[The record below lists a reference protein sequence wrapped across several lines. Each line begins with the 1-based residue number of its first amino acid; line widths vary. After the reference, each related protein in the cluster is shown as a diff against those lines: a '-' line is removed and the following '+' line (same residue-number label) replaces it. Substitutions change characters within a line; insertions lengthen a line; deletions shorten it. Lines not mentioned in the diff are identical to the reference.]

1 MIRNTLIFLLLC
13 NIVFGQNLKD
23 TKINVSKKYSP
34 SVTDANRLD
43 DQAVYVDT
51 IKIKNSFDY
60 DFISMQI
67 KTKPNIRPLKPAL
80 VKNQKFLYNN
90 LNKIELSLG
99 NKFYSDAY
107 LNFSKKIREKLF
119 FGIASSN
126 NRIRY
131 KIIDNTNIKKNNFF
145 FNAFANSEIK
155 KNDITANFH
164 FFSSMN
170 TTDESIN
177 NAYNEKTKFNFN
189 HAVFDVKFKDKILSR
204 KSISH
209 ITSFSYESLFSEI
222 NNYESDENILKF
234 ESQLSTKIY
243 QLDSY
248 FDMTLD
254 DYRFGKYS
262 SSNELVI
269 TFTPSVDVEIFSFN
283 ANIGIGFDYFQNEK
297 IFDVFPIIE
306 ISKVLVPKISE
317 VSFGTKNDYQRNYLI
332 NNYLVN
338 PLLDIDDTH
347 IKNSESKLIYFEF
360 FNKLSKGQ
368 FINIYSDFGYYENF
382 MNYENIL
389 TAPNTT
395 FEYNYTNLWQSSSTI
410 KYSNMINHFT
420 KLNFDLSYQYRTI
433 QNLSNISN
441 VQANL
446 YSEINLKNKIIVSP
460 IVNYQSPKKSFIAD
474 SPQISTISEYE
485 LEEIMN
491 INIHSFY
498 SLNNQIDFNIKL
510 NNILNSKNEVFRNIK
525 QIGFNMSLGFNY
537 KF

>member
-1 MIRNTLIFLLLC
+1 MIRHTLIFLFFSH
-13 NIVFGQNLKD
+13 IVFGQNLKD
-23 TKINVSKKYSP
+23 TKIDVSKKYNP
-34 SVTDANRLD
+34 SVADANRLD

-51 IKIKNSFDY
+51 IKIKNNFDY

-67 KTKPNIRPLKPAL
+67 KTKPNIKPLKPAI
-80 VKNQKFLYNN
+80 VKNQKFLYRN

-99 NKFYSDAY
+99 NKFFSSAQ
-107 LNFSKKIREKLF
+107 LNFSKKIKEKLL

-126 NRIRY
+126 NRTRY
-131 KIIDNTNIKKNNFF
+131 EIINDIDIKKNNFLL
-145 FNAFANSEIK
+145 NAFLNSEIK
-155 KNDITANFH
+155 KNDLIANFYYT
-164 FFSSMN
+164 SSMN
-170 TTDESIN
+170 TTDESIT
-177 NAYNEKTKFNFN
+177 NAYNEKSEFNFN
-189 HAVFDVKFKDKILSR
+189 HAIFDIKIKDKILSS

-222 NNYESDENILKF
+222 NNYKSDENILKF

-254 DYRFGKYS
+254 DYRFGKYA

-269 TFTPSVDVEIFSFN
+269 TFTPSVDFEIFSFD
-283 ANIGIGFDYFQNEK
+283 ANFGIGFDYFQNEK
-297 IFDVFPIIE
+297 IFDIFPIIE
-306 ISKVLVPKISE
+306 ITKVFVPKISE

-332 NNYLVN
+332 NNYLIN
-338 PLLDIDDTH
+338 PLLDIDDNH

-368 FINIYSDFGYYENF
+368 FVNIYSDFGYYENF

-433 QNLSNISN
+433 QNLSNIAN
-441 VQANL
+441 VHANL

-460 IVNYQSPKKSFIAD
+460 IINYQSPKKSFI
-474 SPQISTISEYE
+474 SNSEYE

-510 NNILNSKNEVFRNIK
+510 NNILNSKTEVFRNIK

>member
-1 MIRNTLIFLLLC
+1 MR
-13 NIVFGQNLKD
+13 Q
-23 TKINVSKKYSP
+23 
-34 SVTDANRLD
+34 
-43 DQAVYVDT
+43 
-51 IKIKNSFDY
+51 
-60 DFISMQI
+60 
-67 KTKPNIRPLKPAL
+67 
-80 VKNQKFLYNN
+80 
-90 LNKIELSLG
+90 
-99 NKFYSDAY
+99 
-107 LNFSKKIREKLF
+107 
-119 FGIASSN
+119 SSN
-126 NRIRY
+126 NRIKY
-131 KIIDNTNIKKNNFF
+131 KIIDDINIKKNNFF

-170 TTDESIN
+170 TTNESITNAN
-177 NAYNEKTKFNFN
+177 NGKSKFNFN
-189 HAVFDVKFKDKILSR
+189 HAVFDVKVKDKILSR

-269 TFTPSVDVEIFSFN
+269 TFTPSVDLEIFSFN
-283 ANIGIGFDYFQNEK
+283 ANFGIGFDYFQNEK

-317 VSFGTKNDYQRNYLI
+317 FSFGTKNDYQRNYLI
-332 NNYLVN
+332 NNYLIN

-347 IKNSESKLIYFEF
+347 IKNSESKLIYLEF
-360 FNKLSKGQ
+360 FN
-368 FINIYSDFGYYENF
+368 
-382 MNYENIL
+382 
-389 TAPNTT
+389 
-395 FEYNYTNLWQSSSTI
+395 
-410 KYSNMINHFT
+410 SNKINHFT
-420 KLNFDLSYQYRTI
+420 KMNFDLSYQYRTI
-433 QNLSNISN
+433 QNLSNLSN

-460 IVNYQSPKKSFIAD
+460 IINYQSPKKSFI
-474 SPQISTISEYE
+474 SNSEYE

-510 NNILNSKNEVFRNIK
+510 NNILNSKTEVFRNIK

>member
-1 MIRNTLIFLLLC
+1 MIRNTLIFLLFS

-23 TKINVSKKYSP
+23 TKINVSKKYIP

-51 IKIKNSFDY
+51 SKIKNTFDY
-60 DFISMQI
+60 DIISMQI
-67 KTKPNIRPLKPAL
+67 KVKPNIRPLKPAL

-90 LNKIELSLG
+90 LNKFELSLG
-99 NKFYSDAY
+99 NKFSSNAY
-107 LNFSKKIREKLF
+107 LNFSKKISEKLI
-119 FGIASSN
+119 FGIVSSN
-126 NRIRY
+126 DRIRY
-131 KIIDNTNIKKNNFF
+131 KIINDTDIKKNNFF

-155 KNDITANFH
+155 KNDLTANFH
-164 FFSSMN
+164 FISSMN
-170 TTDESIN
+170 TTDQSIN
-177 NAYNEKTKFNFN
+177 NAYNEKSEFNFN
-189 HAVFDVKFKDKILSR
+189 HAVFDVKVKDKILSR
-204 KSISH
+204 KLISH
-209 ITSFSYESLFSEI
+209 ITSLSYESLFSEI
-222 NNYESDENILKF
+222 NNYKSDENILKF

-262 SSNELVI
+262 SSDELVI
-269 TFTPSVDVEIFSFN
+269 TFTPSVDVEIFSFD
-283 ANIGIGFDYFQNEK
+283 ANFGIGFDYFQNEK

-317 VSFGTKNDYQRNYLI
+317 FSFGTKNDYQRNYLI
-332 NNYLVN
+332 NNYLIN

-360 FNKLSKGQ
+360 FNKLSKSQ

-382 MNYENIL
+382 MNYENIVI
-389 TAPNTT
+389 APNT
-395 FEYNYTNLWQSSSTI
+395 FEYNYTDLWQSSSTI

-446 YSEINLKNKIIVSP
+446 YSEINLKNKIIISP
-460 IVNYQSPKKSFIAD
+460 IINYQSPKKSFIGN
-474 SPQISTISEYE
+474 SEYE

-491 INIHSFY
+491 INIHSYY

-525 QIGFNMSLGFNY
+525 QIGFSMSLGFNY

>member
-1 MIRNTLIFLLLC
+1 MIRHTLIFLLFS

-43 DQAVYVDT
+43 DQAVFLDT
-51 IKIKNSFDY
+51 INIKNTFDY
-60 DFISMQI
+60 DFINMQI
-67 KTKPNIRPLKPAL
+67 KTKPNVRPLKPAL
-80 VKNQKFLYNN
+80 VKNQKFLFNN
-90 LNKIELSLG
+90 LNKMELSLG
-99 NKFYSDAY
+99 NKFSSNVC
-107 LNFSKKIREKLF
+107 LNFSKKIREKLI
-119 FGIASSN
+119 FGIVSSN
-126 NRIRY
+126 DRIRY
-131 KIIDNTNIKKNNFF
+131 KIINDTHIKKNNFF

-155 KNDITANFH
+155 TNDITTNFH
-164 FFSSMN
+164 FISSLN
-170 TTDESIN
+170 STDQSIT
-177 NAYNEKTKFNFN
+177 NANNEKSKFNFN
-189 HAVFDVKFKDKILSR
+189 HAVFDVKVKDKILSR
-204 KSISH
+204 KSITH
-209 ITSFSYESLFSEI
+209 ITSLSYESLFSEI
-222 NNYESDENILKF
+222 NNYKSDENILKF
-234 ESQLSTKIY
+234 ESQLSAKIY

-248 FDMTLD
+248 FDMTLA

-262 SSNELVI
+262 SSDELVI
-269 TFTPSVDVEIFSFN
+269 TITPSVDVEIFSFD
-283 ANIGIGFDYFQNEK
+283 ANFGIAFDYFQNEK
-297 IFDVFPIIE
+297 IFDVFPIIK

-347 IKNSESKLIYFEF
+347 IKNSESKLIYLEF

-368 FINIYSDFGYYENF
+368 FINVYTDFGYYENF
-382 MNYENIL
+382 MNYENII

-395 FEYNYTNLWQSSSTI
+395 FEYNYTNLWQSRSSI

-420 KLNFDLSYQYRTI
+420 KVNFDLSYQYRTI

-446 YSEINLKNKIIVSP
+446 YSEINLKNKIIISP
-460 IVNYQSPKKSFIAD
+460 IINYQSPKKSFIGNSD
-474 SPQISTISEYE
+474 YKLQET
-485 LEEIMN
+485 MN
-491 INIHSFY
+491 INIHSYY

>member
-1 MIRNTLIFLLLC
+1 MIRNTLIFLLFS
-13 NIVFGQNLKD
+13 NIVFGQNLND
-23 TKINVSKKYSP
+23 TKINVSKKYNP

-51 IKIKNSFDY
+51 IKIKNTFDY

-80 VKNQKFLYNN
+80 VKNQKFLNNN

-107 LNFSKKIREKLF
+107 LNFSKKIRENLF

-126 NRIRY
+126 NRIKY

-155 KNDITANFH
+155 KNDITVNFH
-164 FFSSMN
+164 FVSNMN
-170 TTDESIN
+170 TTNESITS
-177 NAYNEKTKFNFN
+177 AYNEKSEFNFN
-189 HAVFDVKFKDKILSR
+189 HAVFDVKVKDKILSR

-269 TFTPSVDVEIFSFN
+269 TFTPSVDVEILSFN
-283 ANIGIGFDYFQNEK
+283 ANFGIGFDYFQNEK

-317 VSFGTKNDYQRNYLI
+317 FSFGTKNDYQRNYLI
-332 NNYLVN
+332 NNYLIN
-338 PLLDIDDTH
+338 PLLDIDDNH

-368 FINIYSDFGYYENF
+368 FVNIYSDFGYYENF

-460 IVNYQSPKKSFIAD
+460 IVNYQSPKKSFIGN
-474 SPQISTISEYE
+474 SEYE

-510 NNILNSKNEVFRNIK
+510 NNILNSKTEVFRNIK

>member
-1 MIRNTLIFLLLC
+1 MTKLMIRNTLIFLLFS
-13 NIVFGQNLKD
+13 NIVFGQNLND

-43 DQAVYVDT
+43 DQAVYLDT
-51 IKIKNSFDY
+51 IKIKNTFDY

-80 VKNQKFLYNN
+80 VKNQKFMYNN

-126 NRIRY
+126 NRMRY
-131 KIIDNTNIKKNNFF
+131 KIIDDTNIKKNNFF

-170 TTDESIN
+170 TTDESIT
-177 NAYNEKTKFNFN
+177 NANNEKSKFNFN
-189 HAVFDVKFKDKILSR
+189 HAVFDVKVKDKILSR

-222 NNYESDENILKF
+222 NKYEPDENILKF

-248 FDMTLD
+248 IDMTLD

-262 SSNELVI
+262 SSNELAI
-269 TFTPSVDVEIFSFN
+269 SFTPSVDAEIFSFDVN
-283 ANIGIGFDYFQNEK
+283 FGIGFEYFQNEK

-332 NNYLVN
+332 NNYLIN
-338 PLLDIDDTH
+338 PLLDIDHTH
-347 IKNSESKLIYFEF
+347 IKNSESKLIYLEF

-368 FINIYSDFGYYENF
+368 FINIYSDFGYYQNF
-382 MNYENIL
+382 MNYENIV
-389 TAPNTT
+389 TAPNT

-433 QNLSNISN
+433 QNLSNISD

-460 IVNYQSPKKSFIAD
+460 IINYQSPKKSFIGN
-474 SPQISTISEYE
+474 SEYE

-491 INIHSFY
+491 INIHSYY

-510 NNILNSKNEVFRNIK
+510 NNILNSKKEVFRNIK

>member
-1 MIRNTLIFLLLC
+1 MTKLMIRNTLIFLLFS
-13 NIVFGQNLKD
+13 NIVFGQSLND

-43 DQAVYVDT
+43 DQAVYLDT
-51 IKIKNSFDY
+51 IKIKNTFDY

-67 KTKPNIRPLKPAL
+67 KTKPNIRPLNPAL
-80 VKNQKFLYNN
+80 VKNQKFMYNN

-131 KIIDNTNIKKNNFF
+131 KIVDDIHIKKNNFF

-170 TTDESIN
+170 TTDESIT
-177 NAYNEKTKFNFN
+177 NANNEKSKFNFN
-189 HAVFDVKFKDKILSR
+189 HAVFDVKVKDKILSR

-222 NNYESDENILKF
+222 YKYEPDENILKF

-269 TFTPSVDVEIFSFN
+269 TFTPSVDLEIFSFN
-283 ANIGIGFDYFQNEK
+283 ANFGIGFDYFQNEK

-332 NNYLVN
+332 NNYLN
-338 PLLDIDDTH
+338 TPLLDIDDTH
-347 IKNSESKLIYFEF
+347 IKNSESKLIYLEF
-360 FNKLSKGQ
+360 FNKLSKSQ
-368 FINIYSDFGYYENF
+368 FINIYSEFGYYENF
-382 MNYENIL
+382 MNYENIVI
-389 TAPNTT
+389 APNT

-420 KLNFDLSYQYRTI
+420 KMNFDLSYQYRTI
-433 QNLSNISN
+433 QNLSNLSN

-460 IVNYQSPKKSFIAD
+460 IVNYQSPKKSFIGN
-474 SPQISTISEYE
+474 SEYE
-485 LEEIMN
+485 LEETVN

>member
-1 MIRNTLIFLLLC
+1 MIRNTLIFLLLS

-23 TKINVSKKYSP
+23 TKINVSKKYNP

-51 IKIKNSFDY
+51 IKIKNTFDY

-90 LNKIELSLG
+90 LNKIELSFG
-99 NKFYSDAY
+99 NKFFSDAQ

-131 KIIDNTNIKKNNFF
+131 KIIDDTNIKKNNFF
-145 FNAFANSEIK
+145 FKAFANSEIK
-155 KNDITANFH
+155 KNEITANFH

-170 TTDESIN
+170 TTDESITT
-177 NAYNEKTKFNFN
+177 AYNEETKFNFN
-189 HAVFDVKFKDKILSR
+189 HAVFDVKVKDKILSR

-222 NNYESDENILKF
+222 NNYKSDENILKF

-243 QLDSY
+243 HVDSY

-262 SSNELVI
+262 SSDELVI
-269 TFTPSVDVEIFSFN
+269 TFTPSVDVEIFSFD

-332 NNYLVN
+332 NNYLIN

-347 IKNSESKLIYFEF
+347 IKNSESKLIYLEF
-360 FNKLSKGQ
+360 YNKLSKGQ

-382 MNYENIL
+382 MNYENIIS
-389 TAPNTT
+389 APKT
-395 FEYNYTNLWQSSSTI
+395 FEYNYTNLWQSSSMI
-410 KYSNMINHFT
+410 KYSNMINHFI
-420 KLNFDLSYQYRTI
+420 KVNFDLSYQYRTI
-433 QNLSNISN
+433 QNLSNISD

-446 YSEINLKNKIIVSP
+446 YSEINLKNKIIVIP
-460 IVNYQSPKKSFIAD
+460 IINYQSPKKSFIGN
-474 SPQISTISEYE
+474 SEYE
-485 LEEIMN
+485 LEEIIN
-491 INIHSFY
+491 INIHSYYTF
-498 SLNNQIDFNIKL
+498 NDKIDFNIKL
-510 NNILNSKNEVFRNIK
+510 NNIMNSQNEVFRNIK

>member
-1 MIRNTLIFLLLC
+1 MTKLMIRNTLIFLLFS
-13 NIVFGQNLKD
+13 NIVFGQNLND
-23 TKINVSKKYSP
+23 TKINVSKKYKP

-43 DQAVYVDT
+43 DQAVYLDT
-51 IKIKNSFDY
+51 IKIKNTFDY

-67 KTKPNIRPLKPAL
+67 KTKPNIRPLKPAS

-131 KIIDNTNIKKNNFF
+131 KIIDDIHIKKNNFF
-145 FNAFANSEIK
+145 FNAFANSEIR

-164 FFSSMN
+164 FVSSMN
-170 TTDESIN
+170 TTDESITN
-177 NAYNEKTKFNFN
+177 DYNEKSKFNFN
-189 HAVFDVKFKDKILSR
+189 HAVFDVKVKDKILSH

-209 ITSFSYESLFSEI
+209 ITSFSYESLFFEI
-222 NNYESDENILKF
+222 NNYEPDENILKF

-248 FDMTLD
+248 LDMALD

-269 TFTPSVDVEIFSFN
+269 TFAPSIDVEIFSFD
-283 ANIGIGFDYFQNEK
+283 ANFGIGFDYFQNEK

-317 VSFGTKNDYQRNYLI
+317 VSFGTKNDYKRNYLI
-332 NNYLVN
+332 NNYLIN
-338 PLLDIDDTH
+338 PLIDIDHTH
-347 IKNSESKLIYFEF
+347 IKNSESKLIYLEF

-368 FINIYSDFGYYENF
+368 FINIYSDFGYYQNF
-382 MNYENIL
+382 MNYENIV
-389 TAPNTT
+389 TAPNT

-433 QNLSNISN
+433 QNLSNISD

-460 IVNYQSPKKSFIAD
+460 IINYQSPKKSFI
-474 SPQISTISEYE
+474 SNSEYE

-491 INIHSFY
+491 INIHSYY

-510 NNILNSKNEVFRNIK
+510 NNILNSKKEVFRNIK

>member
-1 MIRNTLIFLLLC
+1 MIRNTLIFLLLS

-23 TKINVSKKYSP
+23 TKINVSKKYNP

-51 IKIKNSFDY
+51 IKIKNTFDY

-90 LNKIELSLG
+90 LNKIELSFG
-99 NKFYSDAY
+99 NKFFSDAQ

-131 KIIDNTNIKKNNFF
+131 KIIDDTNIKKNNFF
-145 FNAFANSEIK
+145 FKAFANSEIK
-155 KNDITANFH
+155 KNEITANFH

-170 TTDESIN
+170 TTDESITT
-177 NAYNEKTKFNFN
+177 AYNEETKFNFN
-189 HAVFDVKFKDKILSR
+189 HAVFDVKVKDKILSR

-222 NNYESDENILKF
+222 NNYKSDENILKF

-243 QLDSY
+243 HVDSY

-262 SSNELVI
+262 SSDELVI
-269 TFTPSVDVEIFSFN
+269 TFTPSVDVEIFSFD

-332 NNYLVN
+332 NNYLIN

-347 IKNSESKLIYFEF
+347 IKNSESKLIYLEF

-382 MNYENIL
+382 MNYENIIS
-389 TAPNTT
+389 APKT
-395 FEYNYTNLWQSSSTI
+395 FEYNYTNLWQSSSMI
-410 KYSNMINHFT
+410 KYSNMINHFI
-420 KLNFDLSYQYRTI
+420 KVNFDLSYQYRTI
-433 QNLSNISN
+433 QNLSNISD

-446 YSEINLKNKIIVSP
+446 YSEINLKNKIIVIP
-460 IVNYQSPKKSFIAD
+460 IINYQSPKKSFIGN
-474 SPQISTISEYE
+474 SEYE
-485 LEEIMN
+485 LEEIIN
-491 INIHSFY
+491 INIHSYYTF
-498 SLNNQIDFNIKL
+498 NDKIDFNIKL
-510 NNILNSKNEVFRNIK
+510 NNIMNSQNEVFRNIK

>member
-1 MIRNTLIFLLLC
+1 MIRNTLIFLLLS

-23 TKINVSKKYSP
+23 TKINVSKKYNP

-51 IKIKNSFDY
+51 IKIKNTFDY
-60 DFISMQI
+60 DLISMQI

-80 VKNQKFLYNN
+80 VKTQRFLYNN

-99 NKFYSDAY
+99 NKFFSNAK

-131 KIIDNTNIKKNNFF
+131 KIIDDTNIKKNSFF

-155 KNDITANFH
+155 KNDITVNFY
-164 FFSSMN
+164 FVSNMN
-170 TTDESIN
+170 ITDESITSAN
-177 NAYNEKTKFNFN
+177 NKKSEFNFN
-189 HAVFDVKFKDKILSR
+189 HAVFDVKVQDKILSR

-209 ITSFSYESLFSEI
+209 ITSFSYESLFSKI
-222 NNYESDENILKF
+222 NKHESDENILKF

-243 QLDSY
+243 QLDGY
-248 FDMTLD
+248 FDVTLV
-254 DYRFGKYS
+254 DYSYGKYS
-262 SSNELVI
+262 SSDELAI
-269 TFTPSVDVEIFSFN
+269 TFTPSVDVEIFSFD
-283 ANIGIGFDYFQNEK
+283 ANFGIAFDYFQNEK

-332 NNYLVN
+332 NNYLIN
-338 PLLDIDDTH
+338 PLLYIDYTH
-347 IKNSESKLIYFEF
+347 IKNSESKLIYLEF
-360 FNKLSKGQ
+360 FNKLSKRQ
-368 FINIYSDFGYYENF
+368 FINIYSEFGYYENF
-382 MNYENIL
+382 MNYENTV
-389 TAPNTT
+389 TAPNNT

-433 QNLSNISN
+433 QNLSHISD
-441 VQANL
+441 VHADL

-460 IVNYQSPKKSFIAD
+460 IINYQSPKKSFIGN
-474 SPQISTISEYE
+474 SEYE

-491 INIHSFY
+491 INIHSYY

-510 NNILNSKNEVFRNIK
+510 NNILNSKTEVFRNIK
-525 QIGFNMSLGFNY
+525 QIGFNISLGFNY

>member
-1 MIRNTLIFLLLC
+1 MIRNTLIFLLFS
-13 NIVFGQNLKD
+13 NIVFGQNLND
-23 TKINVSKKYSP
+23 TKINVSKKYNP

-43 DQAVYVDT
+43 DQAVYLDT
-51 IKIKNSFDY
+51 IKVKNTFDY

-131 KIIDNTNIKKNNFF
+131 KIIDDTNIKKNNFF
-145 FNAFANSEIK
+145 FKAFANSEIK
-155 KNDITANFH
+155 KNEITANFH

-170 TTDESIN
+170 TTDESITT
-177 NAYNEKTKFNFN
+177 AYNEETKFNFN
-189 HAVFDVKFKDKILSR
+189 HAVFDVKVKDKILSR

-283 ANIGIGFDYFQNEK
+283 ANFGIGFDYFQNEK

-317 VSFGTKNDYQRNYLI
+317 FSFGTKNDYQRNYLI
-332 NNYLVN
+332 NNYLIN

-474 SPQISTISEYE
+474 SEYE
-485 LEEIMN
+485 LEEIIN

-510 NNILNSKNEVFRNIK
+510 NNILNSKTEVFRNIK

>member
-1 MIRNTLIFLLLC
+1 MIRNTLIFLLFS
-13 NIVFGQNLKD
+13 NIVFGQNLND
-23 TKINVSKKYSP
+23 TKINVSKKYNP

-43 DQAVYVDT
+43 DQAVYLDT
-51 IKIKNSFDY
+51 IKVKNTFDY

-80 VKNQKFLYNN
+80 VKNQKFLNNN

-164 FFSSMN
+164 FVSSMNTTN

-189 HAVFDVKFKDKILSR
+189 HAVFGVKVKDKILSR

-254 DYRFGKYS
+254 DYRFSNYS

-283 ANIGIGFDYFQNEK
+283 ANFGIGFDYFQNEK

-306 ISKVLVPKISE
+306 ISKILVPKISE
-317 VSFGTKNDYQRNYLI
+317 FSFGTKNDYQRNYLI
-332 NNYLVN
+332 NNYLIN

-347 IKNSESKLIYFEF
+347 IKNSESKLIYLEF
-360 FNKLSKGQ
+360 FNKLSKSQ
-368 FINIYSDFGYYENF
+368 FINIYSEFGYYENF
-382 MNYENIL
+382 MNYDNIVI
-389 TAPNTT
+389 TPNT

-420 KLNFDLSYQYRTI
+420 KMNFDLSYQYRTI
-433 QNLSNISN
+433 QNLSNLSN

-460 IVNYQSPKKSFIAD
+460 ILNYQSPKKSFIAN
-474 SPQISTISEYE
+474 SEYE

-510 NNILNSKNEVFRNIK
+510 NNILNSKTEVFRNIK

>member
-1 MIRNTLIFLLLC
+1 MIFEKKEFFLLIFLIFLQSCSGGRIGNFLESSF
-13 NIVFGQNLKD
+13 NDLEKISKDNNLQNNLTNK
-23 TKINVSKKYSP
+23 
-34 SVTDANRLD
+34 
-43 DQAVYVDT
+43 
-51 IKIKNSFDY
+51 KIKNVD
-60 DFISMQI
+60 
-67 KTKPNIRPLKPAL
+67 KP
-80 VKNQKFLYNN
+80 KNVPEN
-90 LNKIELSLG
+90 
-99 NKFYSDAY
+99 
-107 LNFSKKIREKLF
+107 KKISVK
-119 FGIASSN
+119 
-126 NRIRY
+126 
-131 KIIDNTNIKKNNFF
+131 DNKDINIKKNNFF

-170 TTDESIN
+170 TTDESIT
-177 NAYNEKTKFNFN
+177 NANNEKSKFNFN
-189 HAVFDVKFKDKILSR
+189 HAVFDVKVKDKILSR

-269 TFTPSVDVEIFSFN
+269 TFTPSVDLEIFSFN
-283 ANIGIGFDYFQNEK
+283 ANFGIGFDYFQNEK

-306 ISKVLVPKISE
+306 ISKILVPKISE
-317 VSFGTKNDYQRNYLI
+317 FSFGTKNDYQRNYLI
-332 NNYLVN
+332 NNYLIN

-347 IKNSESKLIYFEF
+347 IKNSESKLIYLEF
-360 FNKLSKGQ
+360 FNKLSKSQ
-368 FINIYSDFGYYENF
+368 FINIYSEFGYYENF
-382 MNYENIL
+382 MNYENIVI
-389 TAPNTT
+389 APNT

-420 KLNFDLSYQYRTI
+420 KMNFDLSYQYRTI
-433 QNLSNISN
+433 QNLSNLSN

-460 IVNYQSPKKSFIAD
+460 IVNYQSPKKSFIGN
-474 SPQISTISEYE
+474 SEYE
-485 LEEIMN
+485 LEETVN